1 MKYNIFLVGP
11 SASGKTFL
19 GKYIERKRKISFIDC
34 DIFHNKKNINKMKK
48 GIPLN
53 NSDRNNWIKK
63 IKKNLLKKQK
73 VNLIIAFSGL
83 KKQHRNI
90 IKSKN
95 KLNFFFFLKT
105 SKKILKKRLLKRKN
119 HFFKYNKKMLD
130 EQIQSFYK
138 SRDLKTLDSTKS
150 SFSNLKRIF
159 KLIKIQ

>member
-19 GKYIERKRKISFIDC
+19 GKYIERRTKISFIDC

-73 VNLIIAFSGL
+73 INLIIAFSGL
-83 KKQHRNI
+83 KNQHRHI

-105 SKKILKKRLLKRKN
+105 SKKVLKKRLLNRKN

-130 EQIQSFYK
+130 DQLQSFYK
-138 SRDLKTLDSTKS
+138 SQDLNTLDSTKS
-150 SFSNLKRIF
+150 PFSNLKRIF
-159 KLIKIQ
+159 KLVKI